1 MTRGSVLAI
10 GLMIG
15 LAGYAQKDYQTLDA
29 VMAVVGDEIILY
41 SDIEIQKAQLLS
53 NGYAPSADLEC
64 QVVESL
70 LFEKLMLHR
79 AKVDSV
85 EVGEDVI
92 QGEMDRRI
100 AMFSEQLGG
109 EDKLATYYGKSIPE
123 IRAEFHDAIQEQ
135 LLIQNVQQS
144 MVGTLHITPDDVEE
158 FYTSLPM
165 DSIPL
170 IDSEV
175 EVSQIVIKPKPSEE
189 EIQKVKD
196 RLNTYRE
203 DVMAGKDFTTLAVL
217 YSEDPGS
224 AVKGGELGLVGRG
237 RMVTEFEQVAYNL
250 KEGEVSKV
258 FKSDFGYHIMQ
269 MIERK
274 GDLYNARHILLKPK
288 LKASDLQTAKERLE
302 EIAELIATDS
312 LSFQQAAAEYS
323 DEEST
328 RNNNGL
334 IINPNTGSIRFPV
347 DQLDPQ
353 LFLVIDKMDV
363 GEISTPI
370 IMRSPTGDQ
379 AYRLVKL
386 RYRSEPHRA
395 NLQDDYQMLQE
406 MARSNLQGQATE
418 KWLTKYI
425 AITYVRLD
433 GELSDCVFDNAWTAV
448 R

>member
-1 MTRGSVLAI
+1 MMRRSVLAI
-10 GLMIG
+10 GLLIG
-15 LAGYAQKDYQTLDA
+15 LTGIAQKDYQTLDA

-53 NGYAPSADLEC
+53 SGFAPSADLEC

-85 EVGEDVI
+85 EVGEEII

-109 EDKLATYYGKSIPE
+109 EDKLAAYYGKSIPE

-144 MVGTLHITPDDVEE
+144 MVGSLRITPDDVEE
-158 FYTSLPM
+158 FYKSMPV

-203 DVMAGKDFTTLAVL
+203 EVMAGKDFTTLAVL

-288 LKASDLQTAKERLE
+288 LKSSDLQEAKERLE

-312 LSFQQAAAEYS
+312 LTFQQAAAEYS

-353 LFLVIDKMDV
+353 LFLVIDKLNV
-363 GEISTPI
+363 GDISNPVV
-370 IMRSPTGDQ
+370 MQSPTGDQ

-406 MARSNLQGQATE
+406 MTRSNLQGQATD
-418 KWLTKYI
+418 KWLKKYI

-433 GELSDCVFDNAWTAV
+433 EELGDCVFNNGWTSV